1 MTRTIGDDPITLF
14 GGMEIYPMLSLDEM
28 YSIVEN
34 EGIVNR
40 FSDNI
45 LKILDTIADPPR
57 YFDLEYAVPA
67 VGKLHTQRL
76 IKITE
81 WRQAELWIMR

>member
-1 MTRTIGDDPITLF
+1 MTRTIGEDPITLF
-14 GGMEIYPMLSLDEM
+14 EGMEIYPTLSLDEM
-28 YSIVEN
+28 YGVVEGK
-34 EGIVNR
+34 GIVNR

-45 LKILDTIADPPR
+45 LKILDTAAEPPR
-57 YFDLEYAVPA
+57 YFDLEYGVPA

-81 WRQAELWIMR
+81 WRQVELWIMP